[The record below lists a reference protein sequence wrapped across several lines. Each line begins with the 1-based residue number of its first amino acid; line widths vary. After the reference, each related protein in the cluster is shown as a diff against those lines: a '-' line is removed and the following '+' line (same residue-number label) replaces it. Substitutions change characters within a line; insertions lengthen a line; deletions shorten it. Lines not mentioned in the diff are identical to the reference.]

1 MSLLLV
7 LDLVG
12 TFVFAISGAVV
23 GVTRRLD
30 MFGILFL
37 SFVAGNFGGIT
48 RDVLIG
54 SVPPA
59 AISEDSKEK
68 RLTSAAKAQALGFFS
83 LRAPSMPY
91 SVRHFHEK
99 SLGVGPAPAIA
110 LDATDQPL
118 TIIANL
124 D

>member
-1 MSLLLV
+1 MTEANLINV
-7 LDLVG
+7 D
-12 TFVFAISGAVV
+12 
-23 GVTRRLD
+23 VTQ
-30 MFGILFL
+30 GFL
-37 SFVAGNFGGIT
+37 RCPEEAEHCVMLA
-48 RDVLIG
+48 RDTCP
-54 SVPPA
+54 VPPA

-91 SVRHFHEK
+91 IVRHFHEK